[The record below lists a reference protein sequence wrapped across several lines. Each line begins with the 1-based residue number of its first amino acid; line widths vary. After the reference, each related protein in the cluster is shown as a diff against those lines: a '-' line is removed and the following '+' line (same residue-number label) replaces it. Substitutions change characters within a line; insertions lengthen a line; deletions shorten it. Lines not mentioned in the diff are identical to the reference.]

1 MWKKIVALS
10 LLLVVVLSFTAC
22 GEAGLPSAQE
32 IIDGVIESFD
42 NIRTYQFDMDV
53 TMDVAGESEGG
64 AVGSTMTIAN
74 SGTLDLENVQMRVD
88 IAVNSSTVA
97 PEEDDQEMRVE
108 LYIIDGMMYTMPE
121 APEEEPMWMKQEV
134 PPEAWENLKA
144 IVGLETYKE
153 LIETVQ
159 VEVIGSEKV
168 KGVDCYLLQ
177 LTPKMAQLWQ
187 IAMQPIGGGVF
198 EGGILPSVPE
208 EFLQEVF
215 RSFSVRQWIAKDT
228 YFLMKVKI
236 DIVIE
241 STPELMDYLEDE
253 AEGEM
258 IIELTISLLAYNYN
272 LPVSIVLPQEAE
284 EAIVVPSNDE

>member
-64 AVGSTMTIAN
+64 AVGSTMTMAN

-88 IAVNSSTVA
+88 ITVNSSTVA

-121 APEEEPMWMKQEV
+121 ALEEEPMWMKQEV

-258 IIELTISLLAYNYN
+258 MIELTISLLAYNYN
-272 LPVSIVLPQEAE
+272 QPVSIVLPQEAK
-284 EAIVVPSNDE
+284 EAIVVPSNGE

>member
-1 MWKKIVALS
+1 MWKKIVAIS
-10 LLLVVVLSFTAC
+10 LVLVVVLSFTAC

-42 NIRTYQFDMDV
+42 NIKTYQFDMDV

-108 LYIIDGMMYTMPE
+108 LYITDGMMYNAMSE
-121 APEEEPMWMKQEV
+121 APEEEPTWMKEEV
-134 PPEAWENLKA
+134 SPEAWENLKA

-253 AEGEM
+253 EGEM
-258 IIELTISLLAYNYN
+258 TIDLSISLLAYNYN
-272 LPVSIVLPQEAE
+272 QPVSIVLPQEAK
-284 EAIVVPSNDE
+284 EAIAAPNGE

>member
-1 MWKKIVALS
+1 MWKKMVALS
-10 LLLVVVLSFTAC
+10 LLLFVVLSFTAC
-22 GEAGLPSAQE
+22 GDAGLPSAQE

-42 NIRTYQFDMDV
+42 NIRTYQFDMDM

-64 AVGSTMTIAN
+64 AVGSTMTMAS

-88 IAVNSSTVA
+88 ITVNSSTVA

-121 APEEEPMWMKQEV
+121 ASEEEPTWMKQEV
-134 PPEAWENLKA
+134 PAEAWEGLKA

-153 LIETVQ
+153 LIETAQ

-215 RSFSVRQWIAKDT
+215 RSFSVKQWIAKDT

-258 IIELTISLLAYNYN
+258 MIGLTISLLAYNYN
-272 LPVSIVLPQEAE
+272 QPVSIVLPQEAE
-284 EAIVVPSNDE
+284 EAIVVPSNGE